1 MNYRKLEI
9 SDADKLDKLIDDT
22 FSNLANEKFFLPI
35 SQDVRDLLFDD
46 EQTYFLGAFSSDN
59 LVGAAALL
67 FSEKVWGESRD
78 KIGLDSSSVV
88 EFGLAMVDP
97 SSRGHGIMNTLS
109 SKLLEIAL
117 TSDADYL
124 IATVHPDNTP
134 SQKVIKSLGMKKE
147 GFCIKPGGYERDI
160 YLRNLKN

>member
-1 MNYRKLEI
+1 MNYRRLEI
-9 SDADKLDKLIDDT
+9 SDAGRLDKLIDDT
-22 FSNLANEKFFLPI
+22 FSNLIDDKFFLPI
-35 SQDVRDLLFDD
+35 SQDVRDLFFDD

-78 KIGLDSSSVV
+78 KIGLNSSSVV

-97 SSRGHGIMNTLS
+97 SLRGHGIMNTLS
-109 SKLLEIAL
+109 AKLLEIAL
-117 TSDADYL
+117 TSDSDYL
-124 IATVHPDNTP
+124 IATVHPDNAP

-160 YLRNLKN
+160 FLRSLKN